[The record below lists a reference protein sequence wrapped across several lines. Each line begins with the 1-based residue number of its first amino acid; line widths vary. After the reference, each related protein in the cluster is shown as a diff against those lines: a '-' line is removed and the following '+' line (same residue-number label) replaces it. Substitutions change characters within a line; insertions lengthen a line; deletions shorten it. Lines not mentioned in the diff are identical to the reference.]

1 MMKGEKI
8 FVAGHKG
15 MVGSALLR
23 ALEKG
28 GYGNIVTADREAVD
42 LRDQAGV
49 MAFFERERPDHVF
62 LAAAKVGGIKANST
76 YPAEFAYDN
85 LMIQTNVI
93 HSAHRCAAKKL
104 VFMGSSCIYPK
115 DCPQPIREEYLMSGP
130 LEPTNEAYAIAKI
143 AGIRMTGYYSAQYG
157 LEGICPVPCN
167 LYGPNDSFDP
177 DNSHV
182 LSALVRKFTDAVA
195 AGKDE
200 VVLWGTGVAVR
211 EFMHVDDMARAV
223 LMLVER
229 WKSSEIIN
237 VGTGQTIS
245 IKELAELIA
254 KRTGYQGRIKWDHSM
269 PDGMLRKCLDTSR
282 LNDLG
287 FRAEIPIEA
296 GIEDVIREYRE
307 RWTAGAHDI
316 RSSEVEE

>member
-1 MMKGEKI
+1 MNKGERI

-23 ALEKG
+23 ALENAG
-28 GYGNIVTADREAVD
+28 CGNIVTADREVLD
-42 LRDQAGV
+42 LRDQEGV
-49 MAFFERERPDHVF
+49 MGFFKRERPDHVF
-62 LAAAKVGGIKANST
+62 LAAARVGGIKANST

-85 LMIQTNVI
+85 IMIQTNVI
-93 HSAHRCAAKKL
+93 HSAHLCGVKKL

-143 AGIRMTGYYSAQYG
+143 AGIRMTAYYAAQFG
-157 LEGICPVPCN
+157 LQGICPVPCN

-182 LSALVRKFTDAVA
+182 LSALVKRFTDAVA
-195 AGKDE
+195 EKKDE

-223 LMLVER
+223 LMLADGWR
-229 WKSSEIIN
+229 SSEIIN
-237 VGTGQTIS
+237 VGTGETIS
-245 IKELAELIA
+245 IRELAELIA
-254 KRTGYQGRIKWDHSM
+254 DRTGYRGRIEWDPSM
-269 PDGMLRKCLDTSR
+269 PDGMLKKCLDSSR

-287 FRAEIPIEA
+287 FRPEIPIHA
-296 GIEDVIREYRE
+296 GVEDVIREYRN
-307 RWTAGAHDI
+307 RGAAGPHD
-316 RSSEVEE
+316 